1 MTTNRGAAFNTDIKA
16 EALLDMLLL
25 AHFQLVPDHSQWD
38 GESDVPTK
46 LTWAYN
52 ECFELADD
60 SPNLHTLL
68 KAYAIKRRIHV
79 DTYTNNPRGVEVVAT
94 AYLSRDTTEESSQ

>member
-1 MTTNRGAAFNTDIKA
+1 MNTDIFP

-38 GESDVPTK
+38 GESDVPLK

-60 SPNLHTLL
+60 SPSLHALL
-68 KAYAIKRRIHV
+68 KAYVIKRRIHV
-79 DTYTNNPRGVEVVAT
+79 DSYTNNPKGVETYA
-94 AYLSRDTTEESSQ
+94 AFHLSRDLGT